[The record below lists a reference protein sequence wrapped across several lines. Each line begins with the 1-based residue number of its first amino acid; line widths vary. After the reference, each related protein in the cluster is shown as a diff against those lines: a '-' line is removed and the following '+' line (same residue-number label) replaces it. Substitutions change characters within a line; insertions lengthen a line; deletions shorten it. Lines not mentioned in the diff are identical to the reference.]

1 MKLNWPIRHET
12 ICSGLSWWGAREGG
26 LNQGWTRRSWLDSCT
41 LRERSRAE
49 QRSQSKANK
58 NVAIISENLLHS
70 IALLCSN
77 ILVRPAQRRS
87 AHIYYLLVF
96 WFLPLVVPLH
106 LYKTLFRHG
115 FKYVKFT
122 FIFIQIFIFLQ
133 TPLMQ
138 SRALTRLSPLRP
150 AL

>member
-12 ICSGLSWWGAREGG
+12 ICSGLSWWGAREGD

-87 AHIYYLLVF
+87 YILSSCIF
-96 WFLPLVVPLH
+96 NFTPSSSFTPLQD
-106 LYKTLFRHG
+106 
-115 FKYVKFT
+115 
-122 FIFIQIFIFLQ
+122 IISSWIQICEVYFFYLDIYF
-133 TPLMQ
+133 PPNSSDAKQ
-138 SRALTRLSPLRP
+138 SIDPT
-150 AL
+150 